1 VAAWETLTI
10 PHRLPL
16 PSPPERQALLAACLA
31 LFELYYGEVG
41 GEIIGAA
48 GDRAQ
53 AALAFDIARKMVD
66 GLDDRVSA
74 PVACPQ

>member
-1 VAAWETLTI
+1 
-10 PHRLPL
+10 
-16 PSPPERQALLAACLA
+16 LAACLA